1 MTAQFNYEPASVL
14 GLLLVSLPPGY
25 LCAAASRLIRVNR
38 LPEPG
43 SVTDTNW
50 RLEHLVA
57 AVQVSGVQVSAVVL
71 PTDHDML
78 VGRMRLHYLDWGGSA
93 NPAIVFLHGG
103 GLTAHTWDV
112 VCLSLRTRFHCLALD
127 LRGHGESEWSPNM
140 DYGLEAYARD
150 LRHFVDNLGLDQ
162 FVLVGMSLGGLASI
176 AYTALHPG
184 RVQAL
189 VIVDVGPEV
198 QSVGVRR
205 ISEFAASSEE
215 LDSVDDFVER
225 ALAFNPARNPAL
237 LRRSLLHNLHQL
249 PNGKW
254 TWRYD
259 KRRWIPEDFAA
270 AGQRRRLLWKD
281 VESIHCPTLV
291 VRGAR
296 SDVFADADAERLAAT
311 LPHGRWVRVEG
322 SGHTIQGDNPKGLL
336 EALEPFLG
344 ELG

>member
-1 MTAQFNYEPASVL
+1 
-14 GLLLVSLPPGY
+14 
-25 LCAAASRLIRVNR
+25 
-38 LPEPG
+38 
-43 SVTDTNW
+43 
-50 RLEHLVA
+50 VA
-57 AVQVSGVQVSAVVL
+57 AVQVSGVEVAEVVL
-71 PTDHDML
+71 PADHDML
-78 VGRMRLHYLDWGGSA
+78 VGRMRLHYLDWGGPA

-112 VCLSLRTRFHCLALD
+112 VCVALRTRFHCLALD

-150 LRHFVDNLGLDQ
+150 LRHFVDNLGLEH
-162 FVLVGMSLGGLASI
+162 FVLVGMSLGGLTSI

-189 VIVDVGPEV
+189 AIVDVGPEV

-205 ISEFAASSEE
+205 ISDFVASSEE

-225 ALAFNPARNPAL
+225 ALVFNPARSPAL

-259 KRRWIPEDFAA
+259 KRRGIPEDFAA
-270 AGQRRRLLWKD
+270 ADQRRRLLWKD
-281 VESIHCPTLV
+281 VEAIHCPTLV

-311 LPHGRWVRVEG
+311 LPDGRWVRVEG
-322 SGHTIQGDNPKGLL
+322 AGHTIQGDNPKGLV